1 MAVVDRQPYH
11 VANMYN
17 FLSKR
22 PLMTVVTYS
31 EARNRLK
38 HLCDQVR
45 RSRKPARIHRR
56 GGDVIVLAAEDWD
69 AIQETL
75 HIASIPGARTRIRKA
90 RDFKTLRP
98 VTRDALEKLIRR

>member
-1 MAVVDRQPYH
+1 
-11 VANMYN
+11 
-17 FLSKR
+17 
-22 PLMTVVTYS
+22 MTVVTYS

-38 HLCDQVR
+38 RLCDQVR
-45 RSRKPARIHRR
+45 RSRTPARIHRR

-75 HIASIPGARTRIRKA
+75 HITSIPGARARIAKA

-98 VTRDALEKLIRR
+98 LTRDALEQLIRR